1 MAELKTK
8 KTALSVD
15 AFIRKLA
22 DATKRKDSET
32 IIAIMKRITKSKPNM
47 WGPAIIGFGSH
58 KYRYPDGREIDWP
71 ITAFSPRKLNLTLY
85 FMGGFSTVHQKILRR
100 LGKHSTGK
108 SCLYIKRLAD
118 VDLTVLEELIE
129 AGVKRGLKK

>member
-15 AFIRKLA
+15 AFIRKVP

-32 IIAIMKRITKSKPNM
+32 IIAMMRRITRSEPTM
-47 WGPAIIGFGSH
+47 WGPAIIGFGAY
-58 KYRYPDGREIDWP
+58 KYRYPDGREMDWFV
-71 ITAFSPRKLNLTLY
+71 TGFSPRKQNLALY
-85 FMGGFSTVHQKILRR
+85 IMSGFSRHEKILQR

-108 SCLYIKRLAD
+108 GCLSIKRLAD
-118 VDLTVLEELIE
+118 VDLAVLEELIA
-129 AGVKRGLKK
+129 AGVKHSSKK

>member
-15 AFIRKLA
+15 AFIRKVP

-32 IIAIMKRITKSKPNM
+32 IIAMMRRITRSEPTM
-47 WGPAIIGFGSH
+47 WGPAIIGFGAY
-58 KYRYPDGREIDWP
+58 KYRYPDGREMDWFV
-71 ITAFSPRKLNLTLY
+71 TGFSPRKQSLVLY
-85 FMGGFSTVHQKILRR
+85 IMAGFLRYEKILQR

-118 VDLTVLEELIE
+118 VDLTVLEELIK
-129 AGVKRGLKK
+129 AGVKRVSKK